1 MEQNYKPKNAKIYM
15 ELSEEDSKVE
25 INGEMQ
31 DLAFLLSLTLQES
44 PDFLNIIKLAVEF
57 NEYHKAINN

>member
-1 MEQNYKPKNAKIYM
+1 M

-31 DLAFLLSLTLQES
+31 DLAFLLSMTLQES